1 MRIRIIVFAAL
12 ISSQLILAQS
22 AGNSGMAFL
31 KLGSGA
37 RNIALGDNGM
47 TLANDATSIFYNP
60 ANLAMNEN
68 QEVFVAHNQ
77 WMQDASSEMLG
88 VKFTFLGLP
97 LGVGINATTIRG
109 FEIRSQASA
118 EKEGSFDIHYFSGA
132 VSTGFSITD
141 QIMGGIAIKYLYE
154 GIYVDN
160 ADGIGFDFG
169 ARYNNL
175 FPDFSMACALKNVG
189 SMTKL
194 KNEKTVLP
202 AEFKLGGSYALPE
215 YFPKFDFN
223 AGVEFQKYLKDDNE
237 HLNFGLETL
246 YDKMFSIRLGYM
258 TNYEAKGFCGGIGVT
273 WHSVTFDYAF
283 TPYSYDLGDGHTF
296 SLKIGL

>member
-1 MRIRIIVFAAL
+1 MRIRFLFLATL
-12 ISSQLILAQS
+12 ISSQLLLAQS
-22 AGNSGMAFL
+22 AGNTGMAFL

-47 TLANDATSIFYNP
+47 TMANDATSIFYNP
-60 ANLAMNEN
+60 ANLALNQN
-68 QEVFVAHNQ
+68 QEIFVAHNQ
-77 WMQDASSEMLG
+77 WLQDASSEMLG
-88 VKFTFLGLP
+88 VKFNLLGLP
-97 LGVGINATTIRG
+97 IGIGINATTIRG
-109 FEIRSQASA
+109 FEIRTQATT
-118 EKEGSFDIHYFSGA
+118 EKDGSFDVHYFSGA

-141 QIMGGIAIKYLYE
+141 QIMAGLAVKYLYE
-154 GIYVDN
+154 GIYVDES
-160 ADGIGFDFG
+160 DGLAVDLGV
-169 ARYNNL
+169 RYNDI
-175 FPDFSMACALKNVG
+175 FPDFSMACAMKNIG

-194 KNEKTVLP
+194 KNDKTVLP
-202 AEFKLGGSYALPE
+202 TEFKLGGSYVLPG

-258 TNYEAKGFCGGIGVT
+258 TNYEAKGFSAGIGIL
-273 WHSVTFDYAF
+273 WRSVAFDYAF
-283 TPYSYDLGDGHTF
+283 TPYSYDLGNGHTF